1 MFHLANRK
9 DDYELNVSTCDE
21 KLRFESTP
29 KYLGVTL
36 DRTLSY
42 KQHLADVS
50 SKVTKRC
57 NLLKRLASNHWVADF
72 STLRTSAL
80 ALCYSVA
87 EYCSPVWSQS
97 QHCKKVDTSLNE
109 CLRLV
114 SSCIKSTPTN
124 ILPLL
129 SGIEPSDIRR
139 DKSILEL
146 RITGSHMLNN
156 VLNNPLSNNRLKSR
170 MPLSNRMHSLAAD
183 TNDASSP
190 KIWAEEAWRRR
201 WQSRNYRLKQFLP
214 EPSTKPSGHNLNRAK
229 SVKLNRIRSGYGR
242 YASFMHQIGLNDNP
256 NCVCGE
262 IQTHQHVLNCQM
274 IGIRGDIRTVDEDF

>member
-1 MFHLANRK
+1 MISQRRFHVHIAGKKSRCRTLINGVPQGSVPAPLLFNLYTHDIPPTSNNKYIYADYIALKTSHKGFPEIERGLSQYTDTIRTYFTNWRLKLNTTKTVSSVFHLANRK
-9 DDYELNVSTCDE
+9 ADYELNVSTCDE

-72 STLRTSAL
+72 STLRMSAL

-87 EYCSPVWSQS
+87 EYSSPVWSQI

-114 SSCIKSTPTN
+114 SGCIKSTPTD
-124 ILPLL
+124 ILPVL

-139 DKSILEL
+139 GKNIVEL
-146 RITGSHMLNN
+146 RITVGHMLNN
-156 VLNNPLSNNRLKSR
+156 VLSNPC
-170 MPLSNRMHSLAAD
+170 
-183 TNDASSP
+183 
-190 KIWAEEAWRRR
+190 
-201 WQSRNYRLKQFLP
+201 
-214 EPSTKPSGHNLNRAK
+214 
-229 SVKLNRIRSGYGR
+229 RIT
-242 YASFMHQIGLNDNP
+242 D
-256 NCVCGE
+256 
-262 IQTHQHVLNCQM
+262 
-274 IGIRGDIRTVDEDF
+274 